1 MKNYHF
7 VTPSNQK
14 IVLDDQYVFRD
25 ILSVEDLK
33 YLFTFK
39 MRLYSMEMFEIVNSK
54 KEMLNYS
61 TKLSDFPEN
70 HVFYI
75 LHIDIKKSATVDTHI
90 EKESERDERDTK
102 KEKELEVIVEKNTI
116 KEPETVVEV
125 ERENVEKIENVE
137 NEIEENKE
145 NKDILIEKETERD
158 TKKEK
163 EVEVIVEKNTIKEPE
178 TVVHFENFENDTKN
192 EKIEEKEKVESK
204 KSCVIS

>member
-1 MKNYHF
+1 MKKYHF
-7 VTPSNQK
+7 VTPSNEQ
-14 IVLDDQYVFRD
+14 IVLDDQYTYRD
-25 ILSVEDLK
+25 FLTVEDLK
-33 YLFTFK
+33 YLFTIK

-54 KEMLNYS
+54 KEMLDYS

-70 HVFYI
+70 HVFHI
-75 LHIDIKKSATVDTHI
+75 LHIDIKKSATLDT
-90 EKESERDERDTK
+90 KESEK
-102 KEKELEVIVEKNTI
+102 VQVIVVNNTI

-125 ERENVEKIENVE
+125 EKVEVEKVEKVE
-137 NEIEENKE
+137 NEKENKE
-145 NKDILIEKETERD
+145 NKDIFIEKESETD

-163 EVEVIVEKNTIKEPE
+163 EVQVIVEKNTIKEPE

>member
-1 MKNYHF
+1 MKKYHF

-14 IVLDDQYVFRD
+14 IVLDDQYTYRD
-25 ILSVEDLK
+25 FLTVEDLK
-33 YLFTFK
+33 YLFTVK

-54 KEMLNYS
+54 KEMLDYS

-70 HVFYI
+70 HVFHI
-75 LHIDIKKSATVDTHI
+75 LHIDIKKSATLDT
-90 EKESERDERDTK
+90 KESEK
-102 KEKELEVIVEKNTI
+102 VQVIVVNNTI

-125 ERENVEKIENVE
+125 EKVEVEKVE
-137 NEIEENKE
+137 NEKENKE
-145 NKDILIEKETERD
+145 NKDIFIEKESETD

-163 EVEVIVEKNTIKEPE
+163 EVQVIVEKNTIKEPE

>member
-1 MKNYHF
+1 MKKYHF

-14 IVLDDQYVFRD
+14 IVLDDQYTYRD
-25 ILSVEDLK
+25 FLTVEDLK
-33 YLFTFK
+33 YLFTVK

-54 KEMLNYS
+54 KEMLDYS
-61 TKLSDFPEN
+61 TKLRDFPEN
-70 HVFYI
+70 HVFHI
-75 LHIDIKKSATVDTHI
+75 LHIDIKKSATLDT
-90 EKESERDERDTK
+90 KESEK
-102 KEKELEVIVEKNTI
+102 VQVIVVNNTI

-125 ERENVEKIENVE
+125 EKVEVEKVEKVE
-137 NEIEENKE
+137 NEKENKE
-145 NKDILIEKETERD
+145 NKDIFIEKESETD

-163 EVEVIVEKNTIKEPE
+163 EVQVIVEKNTIKEPE

>member
-1 MKNYHF
+1 MKKYHF

-14 IVLDDQYVFRD
+14 IVLDDQYTYRD
-25 ILSVEDLK
+25 FLTVEDLK
-33 YLFTFK
+33 YLFTVK

-54 KEMLNYS
+54 KEMLDYS
-61 TKLSDFPEN
+61 TKLRDFPEN
-70 HVFYI
+70 HVFHI
-75 LHIDIKKSATVDTHI
+75 LHIDIKKSTTLDTK
-90 EKESERDERDTK
+90 KESERDERDERDTK
-102 KEKELEVIVEKNTI
+102 KEKEVQVIVEKNTI

-125 ERENVEKIENVE
+125 ERENVENVE

-145 NKDILIEKETERD
+145 NKDILIEEETETD

-163 EVEVIVEKNTIKEPE
+163 EVQVIVENNTIKEPE